1 MEIRCLVSLSLVF
14 GITRHF
20 LDRKSGIVENRGTS
34 DYSYKKLRKLDFSEN
49 FSENSLSRFSIY
61 VNNYLSTRRNRGKI
75 GSIAT

>member
-20 LDRKSGIVENRGTS
+20 LDRKSGIIENRGTS
-34 DYSYKKLRKLDFSEN
+34 DYSYKKLKKLRSEN